1 MVHSSTVSITV
12 TMEPQ
17 PPPPTQGQLSV
28 SVSPSTVS
36 PTGTIT
42 ITVTGVTPSEAPKVL
57 IQTEP
62 VAQHGTVQVFMPPA
76 GSDGTSS
83 DTLALTGGIS
93 AGTQLVTA
101 EDPSTGATATTT
113 FTITST
119 GGGGGGGKVSIT
131 FVTPVVIGGGIGT
144 LYWSADGLTP
154 GGQVQVK
161 VLTNNASEVIVL
173 SPNTTASSSGNAS
186 GSFTV
191 GSNITLGTN
200 TLTVVDLSTGQSA
213 SANFFVT

>member
-1 MVHSSTVSITV
+1 MAHSSTVSITV
-12 TMEPQ
+12 TTGSQ
-17 PPPPTQGQLSV
+17 PPPPQGQLSV

-36 PTGTIT
+36 STGTIT

-119 GGGGGGGKVSIT
+119 TGGGGGGGKVSIT
-131 FVTPVVIGGGIGT
+131 FVTPVVIGDGIGT

-161 VLTNNASEVIVL
+161 VLTDNASEVIVL
-173 SPNTTASSSGNAS
+173 SPNTTADSSGDAS

-191 GSNITLGTN
+191 GPDITLGTN